1 MFFGKLRSA
10 LKIAALNESTAVER
24 DEIIGIIGVLASVN
38 YPSPLSNDVRNLL
51 SDKENDALYFAA
63 QSEAWDETRQWC
75 ETARPEL
82 IEIALDLA
90 VHPPNH
96 RKLWNL
102 DAEEW
107 KHHIT
112 ELLGTWASCNPA
124 QWAEKAGPFLNNVE
138 IRPFVLSSMSDVGP
152 ESIVFRPWLKPL
164 INHPEQL
171 SIEEQMYLVEAIA
184 VAGDEESARLLSQLI
199 TQVEA
204 GQQEW
209 MSTVEHL
216 KQYMNKKPAA

>member
-1 MFFGKLRSA
+1 MLFRKLRAA
-10 LKIAALNESTAVER
+10 LKIVARDEFAATER
-24 DEIIGIIGVLASVN
+24 DEIIGIIGVLSSVN
-38 YPSPLSNDVRNLL
+38 YPSPLSDDVRNLL

-63 QSEAWDETRQWC
+63 LSEAWDKTRQWC

-90 VHPPNH
+90 IHPHDLPG
-96 RKLWNL
+96 WNL

-107 KHHIT
+107 KHHMT
-112 ELLGTWASCNPA
+112 ELLGTWARCNPA

-138 IRPFVLSSMSDVGP
+138 MRPLILSSMSDVGP
-152 ESIVFRPWLKPL
+152 ESIAFRPWLKPL
-164 INHPEQL
+164 IKNPERL
-171 SIEEQMYLVEAIA
+171 SIEEQISLAQAIA
-184 VAGDEESARLLSQLI
+184 VPRDEESSQLLSQLI

-209 MSTVEHL
+209 MSTIEHL
-216 KQYMNKKPAA
+216 KQYITNEKPAA